1 MARGGTPS
9 SDYKTTVWNF
19 HVPRYVCPECKRKGM
34 FWNNHNGSFYCSFG
48 RLGCGKIF
56 KRYGK
61 DRELVNSV
69 NNDLIEI

>member
-19 HVPRYVCPECKRKGM
+19 HVERYVCPACGRKGV
-34 FWNNHNGSFYCSFG
+34 FRSNNNGSYYCSYK

-56 KRYGK
+56 A
-61 DRELVNSV
+61 
-69 NNDLIEI
+69 DLNKLKINAK